1 MAESE
6 PTLIIN
12 PQVRFGK
19 PTFRGTR
26 VTVTAIVVKL
36 KGGILAEEPMQ
47 EYDLTQA
54 DICTAL
60 HYQKLKNNS

>member
-1 MAESE
+1 MAESSY
-6 PTLIIN
+6 TIVVD

-26 VTVTAIVVKL
+26 VTVSTIVAKL
-36 KGGILAEEPMQ
+36 AAGIPAEELMQ

-54 DICTAL
+54 DMYMAL
-60 HYQKLKNNS
+60 HYQKLK